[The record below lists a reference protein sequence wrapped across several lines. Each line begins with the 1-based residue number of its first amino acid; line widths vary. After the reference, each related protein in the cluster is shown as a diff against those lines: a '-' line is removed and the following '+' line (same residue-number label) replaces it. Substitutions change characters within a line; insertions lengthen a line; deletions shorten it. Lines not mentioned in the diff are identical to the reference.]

1 MSAFRAG
8 LLTLVVI
15 VVAAYFGFS
24 KANPFANPY
33 ELRAVV
39 RDAQNLKPGAPVRE
53 AGVEV
58 GKVTKVE
65 PADDSEPAAK
75 ITMELR
81 DDALPVH
88 EDARLQIRPRILLE
102 GNFFVDLQPG
112 SSSTGDLDDGGTLP
126 ITQTS
131 TAVTLP
137 EVLSVLDSDVR
148 NDLQTLLHEYG
159 TVGLGKGGARA
170 LNGAIRSFQPAYR
183 LSALTN
189 DALLGEQP
197 TQDLQ
202 RVLRSQRRV
211 FGTLAE
217 NPETLA
223 DLVSDLNTTAGAI
236 ASQDTALEAAVP
248 ALRDT
253 LREGYPALGDVNAAL
268 PVLRAFSREALPG
281 VRSSVPTLGAA
292 IPWIVQAR
300 GLVGEDELKGLAADL
315 RQAVPSLVR
324 LNRGLAPA
332 LRQLRALSSCTS
344 SVLVPFVE
352 SPIPSIE
359 AGNTGQAV
367 RSQLMRSFVGLSG
380 ESRVTDANGP
390 VFHIQGV
397 SPTNLS
403 AGRIEPA
410 APADPNMPPEH
421 RPDVPC
427 ETQEPPNLAAPGGSA
442 LNPELTTVTP

>member
-1 MSAFRAG
+1 VSALRAG
-8 LLTLVVI
+8 LLSIVVI
-15 VVAAYFGFS
+15 VVAAYFGFT
-24 KANPFANPY
+24 KANPFSDPY
-33 ELRAVV
+33 ELHAVV
-39 RDAQNLKPGAPVRE
+39 RNAQNLKTGSPVRV

-65 PADDSEPAAK
+65 AEDSDQPAARL
-75 ITMELR
+75 TMHLR
-81 DDALPVH
+81 DDALPLH
-88 EDARLQIRPRILLE
+88 KDARLQIRPRILLE
-102 GNFFVDLQPG
+102 GNFFVDLKPG
-112 SSSTGDLDDGGTLP
+112 SPGTGTLDDGGTVP

-137 EVLSVLDSDVR
+137 EVLSALTSDTR
-148 NDLQTLLHEYG
+148 TDLQTLLREYA
-159 TVGLGKGGARA
+159 TGLDNGGARA
-170 LNGAIRSFQPAYR
+170 LNEAIPHFEPAYR

-197 TQDLQ
+197 TKDLQ
-202 RVLRSQRRV
+202 RVLRGQSRV

-217 NPETLA
+217 NPEQLE

-236 ASQDTALEAAVP
+236 ASQSSALEAAVP

-253 LREGYPALGDVNAAL
+253 LRVGYPALGELDAAL
-268 PVLRAFSREALPG
+268 PTLRAFSREALPG
-281 VRSSVPTLGAA
+281 VRSSVPTLDAA
-292 IPWIVQAR
+292 IPWIGQAR
-300 GLVGEDELKGLAADL
+300 ALVSEDELKGLSADL
-315 RQAVPSLVR
+315 RQAVPSLVK
-324 LNRGLAPA
+324 LNHGLIPA

-344 SVLVPFVE
+344 SVLVPFAE

-359 AGNTGQAV
+359 AGNSGQSV
-367 RSQLMRSFVGLSG
+367 RAQLMRSFVGLAG
-380 ESRVTDANGP
+380 ESRVNDANTP

-410 APADPNMPPEH
+410 APDNPNMPPEH

-427 ETQEPPNLAAPGGSA
+427 ETQQPPNLAAPGGSA
-442 LNPELTTVTP
+442 LNPELTSVTP

>member
-15 VVAAYFGFS
+15 VVAAFFGFS
-24 KANPFANPY
+24 KANPFSNPY

-39 RDAQNLKPGAPVRE
+39 RDAQNLKPGSPVRE
-53 AGVEV
+53 AGVEI

-65 PADDSEPAAK
+65 AAEGSNPAAK
-75 ITMELR
+75 VTMELR

-88 EDARLQIRPRILLE
+88 QDAELQIRPRILLE
-102 GNFFVDLQPG
+102 GNFFVDLEPG

-137 EVLSVLDSDVR
+137 DVLSVLDSDVR
-148 NDLQTLLHEYG
+148 TDLQRLLYEYG
-159 TVGLGKGGARA
+159 TVALGEGGAQSLNRA
-170 LNGAIRSFQPAYR
+170 IEAFEPAYR
-183 LSALTN
+183 LGALTN
-189 DALLGEQP
+189 DALLGQQP
-197 TQDLQ
+197 TKDLR
-202 RVLRSQRRV
+202 RVLRSQQRV

-217 NPETLA
+217 NPEALA
-223 DLVSDLNTTAGAI
+223 DLVSDLNTTAAAI
-236 ASQDTALEAAVP
+236 ASQDSALEASVP

-253 LREGYPALGDVNAAL
+253 LREGYPALGEVNAAL

-281 VRSSVPTLGAA
+281 VRSSAPALDAA

-300 GLVGEDELKGLAADL
+300 RLMGENELKGLAADL
-315 RQAVPSLVR
+315 RQAVPRLVK
-324 LNRGLAPA
+324 LNRDLIPA

-359 AGNTGQAV
+359 AGNTGQEV
-367 RSQLMRSFVGLSG
+367 RAQLMRSFVGLSG

-397 SPTNLS
+397 NPGNLS

-442 LNPELTTVTP
+442 LNPELTAVTP

>member
-15 VVAAYFGFS
+15 VVAAYFGFT
-24 KANPFANPY
+24 KANPFSDPY
-33 ELRAVV
+33 ELHAVV
-39 RDAQNLKPGAPVRE
+39 RNAQNLKPGAPVRE

-65 PADDSEPAAK
+65 SVAADQPAAK
-75 ITMELR
+75 VTMQLR
-81 DDALPVH
+81 DDALPLH
-88 EDARLQIRPRILLE
+88 KDARLQIRPRILLE
-102 GNFFVDLQPG
+102 GNFFVDLDPG
-112 SSSTGDLDDGGTLP
+112 SSATGALEDGGTVP

-137 EVLSVLDSDVR
+137 EVLSVLDSGTR
-148 NDLQTLLHEYG
+148 TDLQTLLREYAA
-159 TVGLGKGGARA
+159 GLNGGGAKA
-170 LNGAIRSFQPAYR
+170 LNKAIPAFEPAYR

-197 TQDLQ
+197 TKDLQ
-202 RVLRSQRRV
+202 RVLHSQTRV

-217 NPETLA
+217 NPQQLE
-223 DLVSDLNTTAGAI
+223 DLVSDLNTVAGAI
-236 ASQDTALEAAVP
+236 ASQDSALEASVP

-253 LREGYPALGDVNAAL
+253 LRVGYPALGALNDAL
-268 PVLRAFSREALPG
+268 PTLRAFSREAIPG
-281 VRSSVPTLGAA
+281 VRSSVPTLDAA

-300 GLVGEDELKGLAADL
+300 GLVGENELKGLSADL
-315 RQAVPSLVR
+315 RQAVPSLVKLNHR
-324 LNRGLAPA
+324 LIPA

-344 SVLVPFVE
+344 SVLVPFFE

-359 AGNTGQAV
+359 AGNSGQSV
-367 RSQLMRSFVGLSG
+367 RAQVMRSFVGLSG
-380 ESRVTDANGP
+380 ESRVNDANTP

-397 SPTNLS
+397 SPTNLT

-410 APADPNMPPEH
+410 SPPDPNTPPEH

-442 LNPELTTVTP
+442 LNPELTAMTP